1 MPNLITLFFMIF
13 FLLESMISIAE
24 NSFIF
29 MILGREWVRCRTL
42 PPGDIILVSL
52 GISRFFLQLMAIF
65 SNFFT
70 YFFQSHISLYFG
82 TFWTFSNITTFWFTT
97 CLGVFY
103 CVKISAFTHPVF
115 LWLKWRILRMIHW
128 LLFCSLLISI
138 LLTIPQII
146 MTFLTFQVKVPG
158 NSSEKTT
165 LEDKMCAFRIHYFL
179 PLQLFILL
187 IPFFFFLVSII
198 FLISTLCRHLGK
210 MQHHSSS
217 LQDLSMQVH
226 ITALKSLFFFL
237 TLYISYFLPLIFSTT
252 MPISV
257 SSSWFWVR
265 EIVIYAGISIHPA
278 FLILN
283 SPKLRGA
290 LKKMLHVPE
299 AA

>member
-1 MPNLITLFFMIF
+1 MPNPITLFFMIF
-13 FLLESMISIAE
+13 FLLESVIAIVE

-29 MILGREWVRCRTL
+29 MILGREWMRCRTL
-42 PPGDIILVSL
+42 PPGDIILASL
-52 GISRFFLQLMAIF
+52 GISRFFLQWMSIF

-70 YFFQSHISLYFG
+70 YFFPLKLSVYFG
-82 TFWTFSNITTFWFTT
+82 TFWTFSNMTTFWFTT

-115 LWLKWRILRMIHW
+115 LWLKWRIPQMIH
-128 LLFCSLLISI
+128 LFLFCSLLTSI
-138 LLTIPQII
+138 LLTTPQILT
-146 MTFLTFQVKVPG
+146 TFLTFQVKVPG
-158 NSSEKTT
+158 NSSEKTI
-165 LEDKMCAFRIHYFL
+165 LEDKMCAYRIHYFM
-179 PLQLFILL
+179 PMQLFILL
-187 IPFFFFLVSII
+187 LPFLFFLVSII

-217 LQDLSMQVH
+217 LQDPSMQVH

-237 TLYISYFLPLIFSTT
+237 ILYTSYFLPLIISTII
-252 MPISV
+252 PISV

-265 EIVIYAGISIHPA
+265 EVVTYAGISIHPA

-290 LKKMLHVPE
+290 LKKIFHVPE